1 MFHSL
6 VSLSFWGNVI
16 ATLILTHV
24 TVLGV
29 TIYLHRCQAHR
40 SLDLNPVISHF
51 FRMWLW
57 LSTSMSTRAWVA
69 IHRKHH
75 TFVETEDDPHS
86 PVVMGLAKV
95 FFGGVFLYRKE
106 SKVQETLDRFGR
118 GTPNDWLERKLYVP
132 HPLTGVLTL
141 LVLELV
147 VFGWPA
153 LLMWVVQMIWIPL
166 WAAGVINGIGHA
178 WGYRN
183 FASPDASTNIVPWGL
198 IAGGE
203 ELHNNHHAYG
213 TSAKLSVKW
222 WEFDIGWFYIRLFE
236 ILGLAK
242 VHRSIPKIIT
252 DPTKN
257 AVDSETLG
265 ALLGNR
271 LQVLDQYWRRVFRPE
286 LRDLKQ
292 RASKRQQG
300 LLRGARRLLNKE
312 DGQINPVEQAQL
324 QEILAQGAELKT
336 IYDLRNELKEIW
348 HRTTANQMEML
359 ERLQNW
365 CHEAEATGI
374 HALKDFVALLK
385 TYTLQQQPVRA
396 KSNGLF

>member
-16 ATLILTHV
+16 VTLILTHL

-29 TIYLHRCQAHR
+29 TIYLHRCQAHKA
-40 SLDLNPVISHF
+40 LDLHPAISHF

-106 SKVQETLDRFGR
+106 SKVQETLERFGR
-118 GTPNDWLERKLYVP
+118 GTPNDWLENNLYVP
-132 HPLTGVLTL
+132 RPLTGIIAL

-153 LLMWVVQMIWIPL
+153 LIMWVVQMLWIPL

-183 FASPDASTNIVPWGL
+183 FASPDASTNIIPWGL

-203 ELHNNHHAYG
+203 ELHNNHHAFG

-252 DPTKN
+252 DPKKN

-265 ALLGNR
+265 AMLGNR
-271 LQVLDQYWRRVFRPE
+271 FQVLDQYWRRVFRPE
-286 LRDLKQ
+286 LRVLKR
-292 RASKRQQG
+292 RAPKHQQG
-300 LLRGARRLLNKE
+300 LLRGARRLLNKD
-312 DGQINPVEQAQL
+312 DGQFNSVEQAQL
-324 QEILAQGAELKT
+324 EEILAQGSSLKT
-336 IYDLRNELKEIW
+336 IYDFRNELKDIW
-348 HRTTANQMEML
+348 HRTTANQLEML
-359 ERLQNW
+359 ERLQKW
-365 CHEAEATGI
+365 CHEAESSGI
-374 HALKDFVALLK
+374 QALKEFVDLLK
-385 TYTLQQQPVRA
+385 TYTLQQPVRV
-396 KSNGLF
+396 KSNGF

>member
-6 VSLSFWGNVI
+6 VSLSFWGNVVV
-16 ATLILTHV
+16 TLILTHL

-40 SLDLNPVISHF
+40 ALDLHPAISHF

-118 GTPNDWLERKLYVP
+118 GTPDDWLERKLYAP
-132 HPLTGVLTL
+132 HPLTGVVSL
-141 LVLELV
+141 LILELMI
-147 VFGWPA
+147 FGWPA
-153 LLMWVVQMIWIPL
+153 LIMWVVQMLWIPF
-166 WAAGVINGIGHA
+166 WAAGVINGIGHW

-183 FASPDASTNIVPWGL
+183 FGSPDASTNIVPWGI

-203 ELHNNHHAYG
+203 ELHNNHHAFG

-236 ILGLAK
+236 LLGLAK

-252 DPTKN
+252 DPKKN
-257 AVDSETLG
+257 EVDSETLG

-271 LQVLDQYWRRVFRPE
+271 FQVLDQYWRRVFRPV
-286 LRDLKQ
+286 LRELKQ
-292 RASKRQQG
+292 RASKPQQG
-300 LLRGARRLLNKE
+300 LLRGARRLLNK
-312 DGQINPVEQAQL
+312 DDAQINPVEQAQL
-324 QEILAQGAELKT
+324 QEILAQGHTLQT
-336 IYDLRNELKEIW
+336 IYDLRKELQEIW
-348 HRTTANQMEML
+348 HRTTANQVEML
-359 ERLQNW
+359 ERLQKW

-374 HALKDFVALLK
+374 QALKDFVALLK
-385 TYTLQQQPVRA
+385 TYTLQQQRVRV
-396 KSNGLF
+396 K